1 MNADAGAWSYRAG
14 DWYAV
19 FGTRTTLLLP
29 GHEKERVIGL
39 WALVDDGAGFH
50 EVLDGLLAQGLSALS
65 GFVLVGSEEEG
76 TTKVLLRGEGVRAEI
91 EGAEESASLEGTAG
105 ATWVERTLRGVT
117 SLRVDLGPVEHG
129 PDLRIDQG
137 LVRVAL
143 SLIHI

>member
-1 MNADAGAWSYRAG
+1 
-14 DWYAV
+14 
-19 FGTRTTLLLP
+19 
-29 GHEKERVIGL
+29 IGL

-137 LVRVAL
+137 LVRVATVQRPAA
-143 SLIHI
+143 SDPVAAPPPAARATDVPAGDVG